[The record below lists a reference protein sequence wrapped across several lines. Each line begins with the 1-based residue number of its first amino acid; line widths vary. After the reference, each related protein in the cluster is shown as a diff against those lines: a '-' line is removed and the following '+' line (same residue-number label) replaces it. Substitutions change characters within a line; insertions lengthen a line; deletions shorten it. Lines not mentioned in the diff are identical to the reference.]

1 MRLSVRW
8 ALQAAVSPA
17 CYPNRTRSRCIVG
30 AMATRRC
37 PRCKLVNPGST
48 AVCDC
53 GWSFVDE
60 TMGEA
65 RHLPGHDED
74 EPPSE
79 RRSRGAIQLGIGGLL
94 IVAGIVITAVTYGGA
109 STEGGTY
116 IIAYGPIVVGVITI
130 VRGLISMSR

>member
-1 MRLSVRW
+1 VRDG
-8 ALQAAVSPA
+8 
-17 CYPNRTRSRCIVG
+17 IVG

-37 PRCKLVNPGST
+37 PKCKLVNPGST

-65 RHLPGHDED
+65 RHLSAHDED

-79 RRSRGAIQLGIGGLL
+79 RRSRGVIQLGVGALL
-94 IVAGIVITAVTYGGA
+94 VVAGIGITAVTYGSA
-109 STEGGTY
+109 SVEGGMY
-116 IIAYGPIVVGVITI
+116 IIAYGPIVGGVVTI
-130 VRGLISMSR
+130 VRGLFNMNR